1 MNKFPF
7 VLFFGPFATLSSTDG
22 TVISNDAFPENP

>member
-7 VLFFGPFATLSSTDG
+7 VLFSGTIGTLFSTNG